1 MVSQNRDS
9 VSEVGFLTEGL
20 VGDGRR
26 PEWQGDLGL
35 CPWEGGSVLPFVCF
49 SCIIDATLFPLVCVC
64 IDFLV
69 YGTFPCQDLF
79 LFFQR

>member
-35 CPWEGGSVLPFVCF
+35 CPWEAGSVLPFV
-49 SCIIDATLFPLVCVC
+49 SPV
-64 IDFLV
+64 
-69 YGTFPCQDLF
+69 
-79 LFFQR
+79 